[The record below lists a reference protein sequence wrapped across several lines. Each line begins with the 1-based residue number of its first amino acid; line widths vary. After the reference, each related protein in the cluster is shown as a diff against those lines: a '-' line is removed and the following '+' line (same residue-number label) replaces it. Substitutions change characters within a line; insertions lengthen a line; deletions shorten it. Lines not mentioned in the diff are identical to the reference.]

1 MQLPVDVTHPP
12 PRSSACL
19 LGLCLPPSLLQI
31 VGSLRQRAAEL
42 SELLQVLAAAGT
54 VGSGPT
60 GAGCQSD
67 LEALLPLAE
76 GLLPAT
82 LLHGAGAGA
91 TYASRGG
98 GRGWA
103 AMAAAGGPA
112 TRRQRTLASLAASFP
127 TVRDDAA
134 AASWASGI

>member
-1 MQLPVDVTHPP
+1 MTELSQ
-12 PRSSACL
+12 
-19 LGLCLPPSLLQI
+19 LLQ
-31 VGSLRQRAAEL
+31 L
-42 SELLQVLAAAGT
+42 LAAPGAVGT
-54 VGSGPT
+54 GPT
-60 GAGCQSD
+60 GDASSAE
-67 LEALLPLAE
+67 LEALLPLVE
-76 GLLPAT
+76 CLLPAT
-82 LLHGAGAGA
+82 VLHGVGPGA

-112 TRRQRTLASLAASFP
+112 TRRQRTLASLAATFP